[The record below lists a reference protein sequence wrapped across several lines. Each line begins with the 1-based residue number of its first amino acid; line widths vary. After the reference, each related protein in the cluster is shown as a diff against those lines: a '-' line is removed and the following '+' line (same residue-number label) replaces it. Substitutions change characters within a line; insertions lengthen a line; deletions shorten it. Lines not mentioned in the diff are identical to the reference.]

1 MLTELEKKIV
11 ASIQGDIP
19 VLKRPYARIAKQLDI
34 AEDILINTLENL
46 CEKGVIRRFGATL
59 RHQNSGFGS
68 NAMAAW
74 KVEEARIEE
83 VGKKLAS
90 FKQVSHC
97 YRRNPTKKWPYNL
110 YTMVH
115 ARNDESC
122 IKTVSMMAESVSV
135 ETYAVLFSLREL
147 KKTSMKYFSTGT

>member
-34 AEDILINTLENL
+34 TEDTLITILANL

-59 RHQNSGFGS
+59 KHQNSGFES

-74 KVEEARIEE
+74 KVDENRIEE
-83 VGKKLAS
+83 VGRKFAS

-115 ARNDESC
+115 ARNEESC

-135 ETYAVLFSLREL
+135 ETYAVLFSVREL
-147 KKTSMKYFSTGT
+147 KKTSMKYFSTGA